1 VTAFDAHKELDFLLN
16 RVPRFGEI
24 SLKCTVHE
32 GNIVRFER
40 TISEKVALQKDIGD
54 TVLTA
59 SGGGD
64 AKR

>member
-1 VTAFDAHKELDFLLN
+1 MTSIDAHNELDFLLN

-24 SLKCTVHE
+24 SLNFVVHE
-32 GNIVRFER
+32 GHIVRFER

>member
-1 VTAFDAHKELDFLLN
+1 MTFADAHNELDFLLN
-16 RVPRFGEI
+16 RVPQFGEI
-24 SLKCTVHE
+24 SLKCITHE
-32 GNIVRFER
+32 GHIVRFER